1 MYTYKIKNQELKV
14 IKVIDYNSN
23 KVYWRFEINNGGSE
37 DWYLTKRMAKYAG
50 IEVINELY

>member
-14 IKVIDYNSN
+14 IKVISYISN

-37 DWYLTKRMAKYAG
+37 DWYSTKAMAKLAG
-50 IEVINELY
+50 IQLINEEY

>member
-14 IKVIDYNSN
+14 IKVIDHNN

-37 DWYLTKRMAKYAG
+37 DWYPTKSMAKFAG
-50 IEVINELY
+50 IELINEEY